1 MGFSRQEYWSEVPL
15 PSPPFECYFC
25 SNNLQV
31 ESKPTIPSLLTDGS
45 SEVDFAKDDFHDSRT
60 KEMTSQE
67 FNLRNG
73 GESGV

>member
-1 MGFSRQEYWSEVPL
+1 MPL

>member
-1 MGFSRQEYWSEVPL
+1 M
-15 PSPPFECYFC
+15 
-25 SNNLQV
+25 
-31 ESKPTIPSLLTDGS
+31 ESKPKIPSLLTDGS